1 VPDLAAI
8 VAALTQRG
16 VAFERITGLPQDAPA
31 MLTTPEGA
39 RVAWLRDPDG
49 NLLSLVQYPV
59 RIE

>member
-16 VAFERITGLPQDAPA
+16 VAFERITGLPQDATA

-39 RVAWLRDPDG
+39 RVAWLRDPHG